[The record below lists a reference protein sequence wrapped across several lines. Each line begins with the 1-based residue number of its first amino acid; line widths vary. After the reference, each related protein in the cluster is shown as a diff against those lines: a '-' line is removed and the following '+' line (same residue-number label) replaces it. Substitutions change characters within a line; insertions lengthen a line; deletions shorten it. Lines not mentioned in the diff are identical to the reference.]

1 MRGDGFVLPD
11 TKRLPGVFAALGLMF
26 LAMIGRV
33 AAPFLGEGTAFL
45 AALAGIKTGKSGLN
59 ALVSF
64 YYYASFMLLPMGIYL
79 YRHRGAGEYIRFKPL
94 SGRHAVYAVLCGA
107 AGVIFAS
114 VISVFWTDFIY
125 ALGLKPGQGGFTASS
140 APELALL
147 ILISAVA
154 PALCEELLCRGMLLA
169 AYEDRGTVNA
179 VMISAA
185 WFACLHASVEGL
197 PAEFIS
203 GLGLGLITVFTG
215 SVFAGIIYHTV
226 HNSVILILNYT
237 ASSAASAA
245 KEAATEAA
253 AQTAQSGASAYPS
266 LIMLGLASG
275 LTLYLLLRRLYRS
288 GGDRAL
294 LPPGSKAKRDVFE
307 TVVLVCVLTL
317 GAIFYL
323 LDILDMTVLAS

>member
-26 LAMIGRV
+26 LAMVGRV
-33 AAPFLGEGTAFL
+33 AAPLLGEGTAYL
-45 AALAGIKTGKSGLN
+45 AALMGLKTGQTGLN

-64 YYYASFMLLPMGIYL
+64 YYYAFFMILPLGIYL
-79 YRHRGAGEYIRFKPL
+79 YLHRGAGEYIRFKPL

-125 ALGLKPGQGGFTASS
+125 ALGLRPGQGAYTASS
-140 APELALL
+140 TSELALM
-147 ILISAVA
+147 ILLSAVI
-154 PALCEELLCRGMLLA
+154 PALCEDLLCRGMVLS

-226 HNSVILILNYT
+226 HNSVILILNY
-237 ASSAASAA
+237 ALSSAASAP
-245 KEAATEAA
+245 EAAEAA
-253 AQTAQSGASAYPS
+253 AQASQSAGSAYPS

-275 LTLYLLLRRLYRS
+275 LTLYLLFRRLYRS
-288 GGDRAL
+288 GGEKAL
-294 LPPGSKAKRDVFE
+294 LPPEPNVKRDTLE
-307 TVVLVCVLTL
+307 TIVLVCVITL
-317 GAIFYL
+317 GAIFYIM
-323 LDILDMTVLAS
+323 DILDMTVLAS